1 MNLDVAGVKGQMW
14 FRHGP
19 SKMGRWELNTDLH
32 RLIYHATNSSNSSN
46 ALLPSIYKLRLCVSA
61 NRGTGRGSQRSKQ
74 NPPGD
79 SCRAHP
85 PISPVAPRQGCGG
98 QGQPWVS
105 HNDVNVSPMAAI
117 LTMIQETVESMVHLS
132 YIISYIYFMLQHV
145 TTCYNHMI
153 TRASNNPVWKFWRFG
168 QIWATRPSMASLGS
182 RFVPRSPPCRG
193 QQGQQGRFR
202 WDLTK
207 GKVEHI

>member
-1 MNLDVAGVKGQMW
+1 MLPGSRDKCGLDMAPQ
-14 FRHGP
+14 
-19 SKMGRWELNTDLH
+19 RWEDGSWTPIFIAWSTMH
-32 RLIYHATNSSNSSN
+32 QTHQTHQTRSSQ
-46 ALLPSIYKLRLCVSA
+46 ASIRLCVSA

-132 YIISYIYFMLQHV
+132 YIISYFYFVLQHV
-145 TTCYNHMI
+145 TTI
-153 TRASNNPVWKFWRFG
+153 WSQGLPTTRCENLGASDRSGPPGPQWHLSEVVSFQG
-168 QIWATRPSMASLGS
+168 HLHAVASKASKAG
-182 RFVPRSPPCRG
+182 FDG
-193 QQGQQGRFR
+193 
-202 WDLTK
+202 
-207 GKVEHI
+207 I